1 MTKLFSSVKVLIALA
16 SILFLYSML
25 YDMFAYFSDV
35 SIPPL
40 EYLSEAAMLIFA
52 LLYYHILNLEY
63 NLQNKS
69 IQESLK
75 LFVYLLG
82 VLYFLVI
89 VLHLVLNPSFSPGQF
104 PQLPETFSSV
114 LYSNLITLI
123 AILLMTPLFL
133 LIKNL
138 IYYKRKKRTDF
149 LLKSFL
155 LSSLA
160 CAVATVIT
168 QAEPNLVFE
177 EAGIYNNSIL
187 LLVLVCI
194 LFVSFYN
201 SWITYLSRKE
211 KVTYFL
217 ISIFVVW
224 AIIYLFEF
232 AFVAAVPAHSLA
244 IGVFVNIVWY
254 LMVIYAIFASFYLLL
269 HLPTARVFDRKMSE
283 VASMHDLSRA
293 ISTEFDFSKLV
304 KLLTEMT
311 TRVIG
316 SDSTWLE
323 LRQKT
328 ENGLYIASSHNLSTD
343 EIKNF
348 PASEQQLLSSH
359 ILNIKR
365 PLIINELP
373 RNHPYAYVKEWKK
386 DIGSI
391 IGVPLISGNG
401 KSLGILYATKKQ
413 PFGFDPDDQAM
424 LEAYANQGIIA
435 LDNATLL
442 KQSFERERL
451 EEELRIARDVQ
462 QRLLPQTTPKNKY
475 IDIEALTITAYEVG
489 GDYYDFIKLPNN
501 HIGFII
507 GDVSGKGTSA
517 AFYMA
522 EAKGIIQSLSRSFSN
537 PKELLIRTNE
547 ILYESLERKTFISM
561 LMASMDCKKRLLNFA
576 RAGHCPLLYYNST
589 DEQAHLLQPS
599 GIGVGLERGQIFN
612 KTLIEQEVRCN
623 PGDIFVF
630 YTDGLSEARNAK
642 GEEFGD
648 DRLCHIVAKNAH
660 KSMTEMK
667 QIIIDTI
674 LSFLDG
680 QNLADDLTLLL
691 VKSK

>member
-1 MTKLFSSVKVLIALA
+1 MKVILSKKVLISLA
-16 SILFLYSML
+16 GILIIYSML
-25 YDMFAYFSDV
+25 YDMFSYFSDI
-35 SIPPL
+35 SIPLL
-40 EYLSEAAMLIFA
+40 EYVSEAAMLLVVFF
-52 LLYYHILNLEY
+52 YYRFLNLEY
-63 NLQNKS
+63 NLQNKT
-69 IQESLK
+69 IQETLR

-82 VLYFLVI
+82 ILYFLVI
-89 VLHLVLNPSFSPGQF
+89 VLRLILNPSFSPGEF
-104 PQLPETFSSV
+104 PQLPETFGSV
-114 LYSNLITLI
+114 IYSNLVTLI
-123 AILLMTPLFL
+123 AILFMTPLFL

-138 IYYKRKKRTDF
+138 IYYKRRKRTDF
-149 LLKSFL
+149 FIKSFL

-160 CAVATVIT
+160 CAIATVIT
-168 QAEPNLVFE
+168 KAEPNLVFE
-177 EAGIYNNSIL
+177 NAGIYNNS
-187 LLVLVCI
+187 LLVVVLIFTVLI
-194 LFVSFYN
+194 SFYN
-201 SWITYLSRKE
+201 TWITYLSRKE

-217 ISIFVVW
+217 ISVFVVW

-232 AFVAAVPAHSLA
+232 AFIAAVPAHSLA

-254 LMVIYAIFASFYLLL
+254 LMVTYGIFSSFYLLL

-293 ISTEFDFSKLV
+293 ISAEFDFNKLV

-323 LRQKT
+323 LMFRNQT
-328 ENGLYIASSHNLSTD
+328 GLYIASSHNLTTE

-348 PASEQQLLSSH
+348 PTSDRQQLSNH

-373 RNHPYAYVKEWKK
+373 RNHPYVYIKEWKK

-424 LEAYANQGIIA
+424 LEAYANQGVIA
-435 LDNATLL
+435 LDNAALL
-442 KQSFERERL
+442 KESFERERL

-462 QRLLPQTTPKNKY
+462 QRLLPQKTPVHKH
-475 IDIEALTITAYEVG
+475 IEIEALTITAYEVG
-489 GDYYDFIKLPNN
+489 GDYYDFINLPNN

-522 EAKGIIQSLSRSFSN
+522 EAKGIVQSLSRSFSR
-537 PKELLIRTNE
+537 PRDLLIRTNE

-561 LMASMDCKKRLLNFA
+561 LMASMDCTNRILKFA
-576 RAGHCPLLYYNST
+576 RAGHCPLLHYNAS
-589 DEQAHLLQPS
+589 ERKARLLQPS
-599 GIGVGLERGQIFN
+599 GIGVGLEQGSIFE
-612 KTLIEQEVRCN
+612 KTLIEQEVNCTK
-623 PGDIFVF
+623 GDIFVF
-630 YTDGLSEARNAK
+630 YTDGLSEARNAA
-642 GEEFGD
+642 GDEFGD
-648 DRLCHIVAKNAH
+648 ERLCEIVSGNAVR
-660 KSMTEMK
+660 SMGELK
-667 QIIIDTI
+667 QIIIDSI
-674 LSFLDG
+674 LKFLDG